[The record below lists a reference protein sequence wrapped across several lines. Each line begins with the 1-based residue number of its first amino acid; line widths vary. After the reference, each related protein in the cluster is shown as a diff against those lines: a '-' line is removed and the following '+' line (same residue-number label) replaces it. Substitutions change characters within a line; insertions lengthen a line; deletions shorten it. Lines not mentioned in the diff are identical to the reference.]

1 MLSKTKKRILI
12 YFEEKDLQKIDKLAK
27 KENRSR
33 VNYIVNVVLHEIN
46 KTTPDRD
53 FTSRSGVVVAPTN
66 SDKKII

>member
-1 MLSKTKKRILI
+1 MLAKTKKTILV
-12 YFEEKDLQKIDKLAK
+12 YFEEKDLKKIDKLAK

-33 VNYIVNVVLHEIN
+33 VNYIVNLVLNEIN

-66 SDKKII
+66 SD